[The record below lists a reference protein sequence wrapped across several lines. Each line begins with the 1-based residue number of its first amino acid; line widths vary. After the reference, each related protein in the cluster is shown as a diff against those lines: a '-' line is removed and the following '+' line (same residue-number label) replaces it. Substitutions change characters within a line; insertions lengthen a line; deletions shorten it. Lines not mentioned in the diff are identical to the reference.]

1 MKTDLQ
7 VLKDYTASFKSK
19 TQAAKELGMSVQQ
32 LSNILNERTKIGAA
46 IRERLR
52 EVGAYTL
59 NVKQD
64 TEPASSVRKLTDE
77 REVYIRVLEI
87 ENRALKEKVETYE
100 AYLTVKAK

>member
-19 TQAAKELGMSVQQ
+19 TQAAKQLGMSVQQ

-46 IRERLR
+46 IRELLR

-64 TEPASSVRKLTDE
+64 TEPAGAVRKLTDE